1 MNPPF
6 AAALYAR
13 VSTEDRQSPTDSIAW
28 QRALATS
35 LIAAQGGRIVAEYLD
50 VGVSRSLPGPRRP
63 EAARLLADCAR
74 QDRAFGAIVIGEP
87 QRAFAGAQFAL
98 TFPLFVH
105 HGVELW
111 VPEVG
116 GRIDPDSEAHDL
128 VMSLFGGLSKAER
141 SRIQRRVKAAM
152 TTMAH
157 AGGRYLGGRPPY
169 GYHLAPIATHPNAE
183 KARVGATLNRL
194 EPDPVTAPIVERIF
208 TERLG
213 GAGYS
218 SIARNLNH
226 DGIPSP
232 AAADPARNSHRDPR
246 GWAASAVRAILMN
259 ARYTGH
265 EVWNRQRRDYELI
278 DVNHVAEGHV
288 RRMRWNPP
296 DQWIWSPEPTHD
308 ALIDRDDW
316 QRVQALTTTQ
326 VRAARPTDLPYLLRG
341 RVFCAS
347 CGRRMTGQRQ
357 ARRRTYY
364 RCELRRARPG
374 LTIDDHPADAYLRE
388 DTLIQALDHWLEQLF
403 APEHAHETAE
413 LIVAADTQPGH
424 DTAAR
429 EARERLN
436 SARQRLAQY
445 RHALDEGADAAT
457 VTGWI
462 TDAATQE
469 RTAASD
475 LQAATADAPAPLTVD
490 EVLATIAELGN
501 LAGVLSTAEPADR
514 SQLYEALGITATYDA
529 AARTAVLEAALPRSA
544 KNVSEDRVEPH
555 AHPQC
560 EAFSLWCDPAS
571 TGPAPI
577 GSASSR
583 SSWSTDAEP

>member
-1 MNPPF
+1 MSTTF
-6 AAALYAR
+6 DAALYAR

-35 LIAAQGGRIVAEYLD
+35 LIGTQGGRIVAEYLD
-50 VGVSRSLPGPRRP
+50 VGVSRSLPWPRRP

-74 QDRAFGAIVIGEP
+74 RDRGFGAIVIGEP

-169 GYHLAPIATHPNAE
+169 GYRLAPVSARPNAE
-183 KARVGATLNRL
+183 KARVGATLHRL
-194 EPDPVTAPIVERIF
+194 ERDPVTAPVVERIF
-208 TERLG
+208 TERLA

-218 SIARNLNH
+218 SIARGLNR
-226 DGIPSP
+226 DAIPSP
-232 AAADPARNSHRDPR
+232 AAADPIRNSQRDPR
-246 GWAASAVRAILMN
+246 GWATSAVRAILMN

-278 DVNHVAEGHV
+278 DVNSVADGHV

-296 DQWIWSPEPTHD
+296 DQWIGSPEPMHD
-308 ALIDRDDW
+308 ALIDLDNW

-326 VRAARPTDLPYLLRG
+326 VRASRPSDVTYLLRG
-341 RVFCAS
+341 RVFCAT
-347 CGRRMTGQRQ
+347 CRQRMTGQRQ
-357 ARRRTYY
+357 SHRRSYY

-374 LTIDDHPADAYLRE
+374 LNIDDHPADVYVRE
-388 DTLIQALDHWLEQLF
+388 DALLDALDRWLAELF
-403 APEHAHETAE
+403 APDRARQTAQ
-413 LIVAADTQPGH
+413 LIVAADTVYDH
-424 DTAAR
+424 DSTAK
-429 EARERLN
+429 EARDRLRN
-436 SARQRLAQY
+436 ARQRLAQY
-445 RHALDEGADAAT
+445 RLALDGGADAAT

-462 TDAATQE
+462 TEAAEQE

-475 LQAATADAPAPLTVD
+475 LQAATAAAPARLTVD
-490 EVLATIAELGN
+490 AVLATIAEFGG
-501 LAGVLSTAEPADR
+501 LAGVLSAADPNDR
-514 SQLYEALGITATYDA
+514 AQLYEALGVTATYDA
-529 AARTAVLEAALPRSA
+529 NARKAVLAVALPRSA
-544 KNVSEDRVEPH
+544 KNVSEGGL
-555 AHPQC
+555 A
-560 EAFSLWCDPAS
+560 A
-571 TGPAPI
+571 
-577 GSASSR
+577 
-583 SSWSTDAEP
+583 

>member
-1 MNPPF
+1 MSTPF

-50 VGVSRSLPGPRRP
+50 VGVSRSLPWPRRP

-74 QDRAFGAIVIGEP
+74 RDRAFGAIVIGEP

-208 TERLG
+208 TERLA

-308 ALIDRDDW
+308 AAHRPRRLATRPSTHHDPGTRRSPHRRPLPPPRTCVLRHLRSADDRPTPSPPPHLLPL
-316 QRVQALTTTQ
+316 RT
-326 VRAARPTDLPYLLRG
+326 AARPTRTHD
-341 RVFCAS
+341 
-347 CGRRMTGQRQ
+347 RRPS
-357 ARRRTYY
+357 RRR
-364 RCELRRARPG
+364 LRPRRHTHPGPRPLARATLRTRTRAR
-374 LTIDDHPADAYLRE
+374 DRPAHR
-388 DTLIQALDHWLEQLF
+388 HR
-403 APEHAHETAE
+403 
-413 LIVAADTQPGH
+413 GH
-424 DTAAR
+424 DNPATTPPREKRASDSTARASDSPNTATPSTKAPTR
-429 EARERLN
+429 PPSPAGSPKPPNKNEQPPATSKQPPPTRPDPSPSTTYSPPSPSSAPSQACSRPRSRTTEPSSTRRSASPPPTTRPLEPQCWRPLYRVAQKTCRRGDLN
-436 SARQRLAQY
+436 P
-445 RHALDEGADAAT
+445 HALSGT
-457 VTGWI
+457 
-462 TDAATQE
+462 
-469 RTAASD
+469 R
-475 LQAATADAPAPLTVD
+475 P
-490 EVLATIAELGN
+490 
-501 LAGVLSTAEPADR
+501 ST
-514 SQLYEALGITATYDA
+514 
-529 AARTAVLEAALPRSA
+529 
-544 KNVSEDRVEPH
+544 
-555 AHPQC
+555 
-560 EAFSLWCDPAS
+560 
-571 TGPAPI
+571 
-577 GSASSR
+577 
-583 SSWSTDAEP
+583 